1 MNETADT
8 KKYKMMTETPIPKLI
23 VKLAIPTIISMLVTG
38 LYNAADTFFVGK
50 ISTEDTAAVGVVLTI
65 MSMIQAV
72 GFFCGQGSGTYLAR
86 MLGNGEKQKAE
97 EMAAT
102 GFTVAAILG
111 VLIAIVGN
119 IFAEPISFLLGADD
133 ASLIQTEHYLRIILI
148 GAPFMTCQFV
158 VNNQL
163 RFQGSA
169 MYAMVG
175 LFTGAVVNVG
185 LDPLLIFGFH
195 MGISGAAL
203 ATISAQAVSFI
214 ILLIGTT
221 RGSNIRLHPKN
232 IRLNWFYIKEIINGG
247 AASFLRQGL
256 MALSTGLMN
265 NIARDLGSNAATA
278 AMGVVTK
285 VVMMVASAMI
295 GFGQGFQPV
304 CSYNYGAGLKKRVR
318 EGFFFCVKYGTIF
331 LTLGAVLLF
340 VFAKPIIGM
349 MRNDPA
355 VIAIGV
361 PALRWQSVALP
372 LFAFSS
378 MANMFLQAT
387 GKGVKASITSSCRNG
402 IFFIPL
408 LYLLSTVYGLQGLEM
423 TQGIADI
430 LTFLA
435 TVPLT
440 VAELKKLKE

>member
-119 IFAEPISFLLGADD
+119 IFAEPISFLIGADD

-256 MALSTGLMN
+256 MALGCIRN
-265 NIARDLGSNAATA
+265 DRIR
-278 AMGVVTK
+278 
-285 VVMMVASAMI
+285 
-295 GFGQGFQPV
+295 
-304 CSYNYGAGLKKRVR
+304 AGLPA
-318 EGFFFCVKYGTIF
+318 C
-331 LTLGAVLLF
+331 LF
-340 VFAKPIIGM
+340 V
-349 MRNDPA
+349 
-355 VIAIGV
+355 
-361 PALRWQSVALP
+361 
-372 LFAFSS
+372 
-378 MANMFLQAT
+378 
-387 GKGVKASITSSCRNG
+387 
-402 IFFIPL
+402 
-408 LYLLSTVYGLQGLEM
+408 
-423 TQGIADI
+423 
-430 LTFLA
+430 
-435 TVPLT
+435 
-440 VAELKKLKE
+440 